1 MVFAVAPYRTPRA
14 GTITWSVPDL
24 LDGETWVPLG
34 EEIEGWDPSIDLI
47 IRGSVEID
55 PQAIETETG
64 LTLAEM
70 ALVVSWSCSSSRFR
84 AAAPRQALAQS
95 GVTSFTVTLPGDR
108 LDGKVE
114 VTTAV
119 VALPRADVGAGTA
132 RRRGSVLA
140 DRRFTVALE
149 GTVGMFPVE
158 IVDFVKTRLPNKASW
173 HLETSQD
180 LDQTFL
186 AGFRLQINERDTELT
201 KAIGSRKPNERE
213 RMLLDALEEGVLGLL
228 LESASMLQHEL
239 AEETRWEEE
248 TVGYVLYSLLT
259 RADDLG
265 TVPTAPAELAMWRA
279 EIMSKVRGLGV
290 GRQIE

>member
-1 MVFAVAPYRTPRA
+1 MVDSVAPYRTPRP
-14 GTITWSVPDL
+14 GTIKWSLPDL
-24 LDGETWVPLG
+24 LDGDAWIPLG
-34 EEIEGWDPSIDLI
+34 EEIEGWDPSMDLI
-47 IRGSVEID
+47 IRGSVEMD
-55 PQAIETETG
+55 PQAVETETG
-64 LTLAEM
+64 LGLDEM

-84 AAAPRQALAQS
+84 AAAPRQALTRS
-95 GVTSFTVTLPGDR
+95 GVTHFTVTLPGDR
-108 LDGKVE
+108 LDGNVE

-132 RRRGSVLA
+132 RRRGSVLT

-173 HLETSQD
+173 HLETSQE

-186 AGFRLQINERDTELT
+186 AGFRLQINERDSELT
-201 KAIGSRKPNERE
+201 KAIGSRNPSDRE

-239 AEETRWEEE
+239 TSESSWEED
-248 TVGYVLYSLLT
+248 TVGHVLHSLLT

-265 TVPTAPAELAMWRA
+265 SVPTVPAELAMWRSS
-279 EIMSKVRGLGV
+279 IMSKVRGLGV
-290 GRQIE
+290 GRQIA